1 VKKRNKKG
9 GGRKRKRKERRRR
22 KKNKSIL
29 NLNPNSATIP
39 ANGLANHPPPASRP
53 RAGACDP
60 DYLRYIPFLIPMLL
74 KIRKAVILNHVIYPC
89 SLDDDDFMST
99 QLAPLTQR
107 A

>member
-1 VKKRNKKG
+1 MEKSN
-9 GGRKRKRKERRRR
+9 GRKIDRTEASRTVDRQL
-22 KKNKSIL
+22 SI
-29 NLNPNSATIP
+29 P
-39 ANGLANHPPPASRP
+39 LANHPPPASRP